1 MGGIVGSLIH
11 AGIDVSARSLA
22 VRVEGRA
29 ALLEF
34 SNDARGHRALVR
46 RLTHKG
52 RQARVCLEASG
63 IYGLDLALALHAH
76 PRIEVMVVNP
86 RVLQRFAEAYLQ
98 RSKTDALDATS
109 ILEFVRRMDFVPWQ
123 PPAPEMLAL
132 RAISRRIEAL
142 IRMQTQ
148 EKNRLHASSC
158 SEALPQVVCDD
169 ARDSIEQLDQRIA
182 RLRDQALALVRAHPK
197 LDAAFQH
204 LISIKGI
211 ASASAITLLGELGVL
226 APDMT
231 PRQWVAHAGLDPREQ
246 QSGTSLHKPARITRR
261 GNAHIRRAL
270 FMPALVAA
278 QHEPQVAA
286 FYQHLLGRG
295 KTKMQ
300 VNVAV
305 MRKLL
310 HAIHGMLRHDQ
321 DFIGHRFFAEKP

>member
-1 MGGIVGSLIH
+1 VGSLIH

-22 VRVEGRA
+22 VRVEGRD

-46 RLTHKG
+46 RLTQGG
-52 RQARVCLEASG
+52 RCARVCLEASG
-63 IYGLDLALALHAH
+63 IYGLDLALALHGH
-76 PRIEVMVVNP
+76 RRIEVMVVNP
-86 RVLQRFAEAYLQ
+86 RVLQRFSEAYLQ

-123 PPAPEMLAL
+123 PPAPEILAL
-132 RAISRRIEAL
+132 RSISRRIEAL
-142 IRMQTQ
+142 VGMQTQ
-148 EKNRLHASSC
+148 EKNRLHASSR
-158 SEALPQVVCDD
+158 SEALPQLVRDD
-169 ARDSIEQLDQRIA
+169 VLDSIERLDQRIA
-182 RLRDQALALVRAHPK
+182 RLRDQALQLLRAHPK

-211 ASASAITLLGELGVL
+211 AAASAITLLGELGVL

-231 PRQWVAHAGLDPREQ
+231 KRQWVAHAGLDPREQ

-261 GNAHIRRAL
+261 GNSHVRRAL

-278 QHEPQVAA
+278 RHEPQVAA

-300 VNVAV
+300 ANVAV

-310 HAIHGMLRHDQ
+310 HAIHGMLHNDQ
-321 DFIGHRFFAEKP
+321 DFIGDKFFAKKA